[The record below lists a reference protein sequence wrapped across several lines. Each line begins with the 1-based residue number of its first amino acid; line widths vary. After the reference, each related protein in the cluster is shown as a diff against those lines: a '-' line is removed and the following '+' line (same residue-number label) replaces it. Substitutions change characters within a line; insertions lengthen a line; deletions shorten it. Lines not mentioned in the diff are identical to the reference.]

1 MRVFIREDARTV
13 LIQLAEENNLSPT
26 EMINKLIRDSQQEET
41 CTDDVKRNSR

>member
-41 CTDDVKRNSR
+41 CTDDIKRNSR